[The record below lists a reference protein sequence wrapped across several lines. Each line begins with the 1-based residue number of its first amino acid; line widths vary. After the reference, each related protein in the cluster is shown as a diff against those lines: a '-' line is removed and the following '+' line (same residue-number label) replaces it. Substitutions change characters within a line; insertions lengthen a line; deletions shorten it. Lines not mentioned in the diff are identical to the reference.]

1 MRLDLLAALNAERA
15 ARRAAGIRAM
25 LPQVHDFRPIH
36 NLASMEELCRALS
49 AAGGG
54 AADPRRWLRKA
65 S

>member
-1 MRLDLLAALNAERA
+1 
-15 ARRAAGIRAM
+15 M

-36 NLASMEELCRALS
+36 NLASMDELCRALS
-49 AAGGG
+49 AERGG